1 MTEERGI
8 DRRTFVHRAGA
19 LGALTASGGLTALLS
34 ACGGDDTQEAG
45 ATTAGAAVRGGR
57 AVFAT
62 VDKPVNMDP
71 ADAQLYSS
79 MQVYQNIFHKLVNVD
94 ADFSFVPGLASKW
107 TQDDEKTWTL
117 DLVDNAVF
125 HNGEPFTADD
135 VKFSFDRLPEHAN
148 GIFVQAWKE
157 TEVLSKNRVR
167 FHLSQPYGPVVATL
181 AAIGDMVNE
190 KAVTSA
196 DPKLKPVGTGPYQ
209 MTEWVTDD
217 HITLQRW
224 DQFFKPDKPYLDEV
238 VFRAIGDESVRLTG
252 LQTGELDWIQRV
264 PAQRVE
270 EVESMSGISSSE
282 GKPYLPDMV
291 MFNCSKPPFNDPR
304 VRQAVAWLVD
314 REEIVNL
321 VWFGTAVAA
330 TEAVSPPSPWHSGED
345 PYEGGPD
352 PEKAKSLLKQAGQE
366 NLQHHVRRPAAGCDA
381 GAHGRG
387 PEVPAGEGRHRD
399 AHPELR
405 AGAVVRAACDEEVRP
420 DVDVLE
426 RDPRSGPPVL
436 PGRLFEV
443 AVELPRQPERED
455 RCRPG
460 EVRLHHRRGGAQVRV
475 PGRRDRGRGGRADHL
490 PHERD
495 PALLDPGQH
504 RGRRTAP
511 VARDPGGGCVAR
523 IVVGRLALSV
533 PMLLGMSVLVFLIIR
548 LVPGDPV
555 LAVLGLNATP
565 ELVARLREE
574 LGLNDPIYVQYV
586 NWLGDLLQGD
596 FGLDYRSNEP
606 IGSLLLERL
615 PVTLELTGMALL
627 LAIVF
632 AIPLG
637 VLGAVRRGR
646 VADKATQGISMV
658 GISIPDFW
666 LGIMLILVF
675 SLGLGILPSSGFVP
689 FREDPVE
696 NIRHM
701 ILPSLALAAGLA
713 GVLIRVTRAAML
725 DVLHEDYIRFTR
737 AKGVSERAVVFK
749 HALRNAAIPIVT
761 VVGLQAGYLLGGA
774 IVIEYVFALPGVGRL
789 VLDSVLQRNY
799 PLVQASVLMV
809 GLMFVLTNVAADL
822 LYAVL
827 NPKLR
832 TEGE

>member
-1 MTEERGI
+1 
-8 DRRTFVHRAGA
+8 
-19 LGALTASGGLTALLS
+19 
-34 ACGGDDTQEAG
+34 
-45 ATTAGAAVRGGR
+45 
-57 AVFAT
+57 
-62 VDKPVNMDP
+62 
-71 ADAQLYSS
+71 
-79 MQVYQNIFHKLVNVD
+79 
-94 ADFSFVPGLASKW
+94 
-107 TQDDEKTWTL
+107 
-117 DLVDNAVF
+117 
-125 HNGEPFTADD
+125 
-135 VKFSFDRLPEHAN
+135 
-148 GIFVQAWKE
+148 
-157 TEVLSKNRVR
+157 
-167 FHLSQPYGPVVATL
+167 
-181 AAIGDMVNE
+181 
-190 KAVTSA
+190 
-196 DPKLKPVGTGPYQ
+196 
-209 MTEWVTDD
+209 
-217 HITLQRW
+217 
-224 DQFFKPDKPYLDEV
+224 
-238 VFRAIGDESVRLTG
+238 
-252 LQTGELDWIQRV
+252 
-264 PAQRVE
+264 
-270 EVESMSGISSSE
+270 
-282 GKPYLPDMV
+282 
-291 MFNCSKPPFNDPR
+291 
-304 VRQAVAWLVD
+304 
-314 REEIVNL
+314 
-321 VWFGTAVAA
+321 
-330 TEAVSPPSPWHSGED
+330 
-345 PYEGGPD
+345 
-352 PEKAKSLLKQAGQE
+352 
-366 NLQHHVRRPAAGCDA
+366 
-381 GAHGRG
+381 
-387 PEVPAGEGRHRD
+387 
-399 AHPELR
+399 
-405 AGAVVRAACDEEVRP
+405 
-420 DVDVLE
+420 
-426 RDPRSGPPVL
+426 
-436 PGRLFEV
+436 
-443 AVELPRQPERED
+443 
-455 RCRPG
+455 
-460 EVRLHHRRGGAQVRV
+460 
-475 PGRRDRGRGGRADHL
+475 
-490 PHERD
+490 
-495 PALLDPGQH
+495 
-504 RGRRTAP
+504 
-511 VARDPGGGCVAR
+511 
-523 IVVGRLALSV
+523 
-533 PMLLGMSVLVFLIIR
+533 MLLGMSVLVFLIIR

-646 VADKATQGISMV
+646 AADKATQGISMV